1 MLRAARSSLTE
12 ANVTYPARANKTELL
27 RLLTLHREGAYLEFM
42 EAVKRAGAMRTL
54 ESLARIEAG
63 AQGGALVE
71 RVTTTRTTKD
81 GAITT
86 TVRERWTPPDWH
98 ADGWFLERR
107 HPADWSRRTE
117 LVAST
122 PYSGTLNHPAPHVP
136 AQPRGIGHRYGARLT
151 PLERDATRWCKHD
164 SRHVAS
170 VPAQPRGIGHRYG
183 ARLTPLERDAT
194 RWCKHDS
201 RHVASVLML
210 RRMGWRR
217 HGRSLTSIRL
227 ELSLCPA
234 CLRLSAFGCV
244 DHRLGQPSGYGEG
257 VDGVF
262 EGLWVSGAGQAV
274 GVGFA

>member
-1 MLRAARSSLTE
+1 MAL
-12 ANVTYPARANKTELL
+12 P
-27 RLLTLHREGAYLEFM
+27 
-42 EAVKRAGAMRTL
+42 
-54 ESLARIEAG
+54 RIG
-63 AQGGALVE
+63 L
-71 RVTTTRTTKD
+71 
-81 GAITT
+81 
-86 TVRERWTPPDWH
+86 
-98 ADGWFLERR
+98 
-107 HPADWSRRTE
+107 
-117 LVAST
+117 
-122 PYSGTLNHPAPHVP
+122 
-136 AQPRGIGHRYGARLT
+136 
-151 PLERDATRWCKHD
+151 
-164 SRHVAS
+164 
-170 VPAQPRGIGHRYG
+170 RYG

-201 RHVASVLML
+201 RHVASVLLL

>member
-1 MLRAARSSLTE
+1 
-12 ANVTYPARANKTELL
+12 
-27 RLLTLHREGAYLEFM
+27 
-42 EAVKRAGAMRTL
+42 MRRRCSRT
-54 ESLARIEAG
+54 RIESEAI
-63 AQGGALVE
+63 GALLD
-71 RVTTTRTTKD
+71 RGSLNHRFQQGLD
-81 GAITT
+81 
-86 TVRERWTPPDWH
+86 
-98 ADGWFLERR
+98 
-107 HPADWSRRTE
+107 
-117 LVAST
+117 

-136 AQPRGIGHRYGARLT
+136 AQPRGIGL
-151 PLERDATRWCKHD
+151 
-164 SRHVAS
+164 
-170 VPAQPRGIGHRYG
+170 RYG